1 MADFSF
7 FDRASF
13 QKMVDAEIEETLTLE
28 YKASPALS
36 RDSKNALE
44 LCKDVSAMANSAGGQ
59 IIYGIGE
66 DKKTHKPTSVD
77 DGVTDEKITRE
88 WLHQILGSNIHPRI
102 DGLSIQRIPLSD
114 TGFGFV
120 LSIDSTQNGPHQAPD
135 KKYYKRHELEAV
147 AMEDYEVRDILRRAT
162 TPDLFVTLSF
172 LEGNQQTVRF
182 PGSDEESR
190 PFNLIAHIENRS
202 PQPAFHVVVDIGID
216 TDFTIISTGGFTRF
230 ASNEQVE
237 QTPLS
242 WLRWTLAAPPGQPIF
257 KEYPRLV
264 TENVILLSMNSSDIR
279 NQEIHDLT
287 VRVVAPGCSRQE
299 NWSIIAGGARLS
311 LYPPNS
317 DHTAKR
323 PTLAR
328 RVGWVKP

>member
-1 MADFSF
+1 MAEFAFS
-7 FDRASF
+7 DRASF

-28 YKASPALS
+28 YKASPALT
-36 RDSKNALE
+36 RDSKNVLE

-102 DGLSIQRIPLSD
+102 DRLSVQRIPLSEA
-114 TGFGFV
+114 GFGYV
-120 LSIDSTQNGPHQAPD
+120 ISVEPTQNGPHQAPD
-135 KKYYKRHELEAV
+135 RKYYKRYELEAV

-162 TPDLFVTLSF
+162 TPDLVVTLSF
-172 LEGNQQTVRF
+172 LEGNQHPLRF
-182 PGSDEESR
+182 PGSDEDSR

-216 TDFTIISTGGFTRF
+216 ADFKIVSRGDFTQFDS
-230 ASNEQVE
+230 SEQVD
-237 QTPLS
+237 QTPLN
-242 WLRWTLAAPPGQPIF
+242 WLRWTLATPPGQPIF
-257 KEYPRLV
+257 KEHPRVV
-264 TENVILLSMNSSDIR
+264 TNNVIMLSMNANEIR

-287 VRVVAPGCSRQE
+287 VRVVSPGCSRQE
-299 NWSIIAGGARLS
+299 NWSIVARGPRLT
-311 LYPPNS
+311 LYPPTS
-317 DHTAKR
+317 EHSAKR
-323 PTLAR
+323 PAS
-328 RVGWVKP
+328 